1 MESLLQEL
9 DKKRVN
15 LPPLDAGKIKYFAA
29 VIMLIDHAASVFLE
43 TARTP
48 DGQSLMYSLLHGE
61 LIDHLL
67 RAVGRQAF
75 PIFCF
80 FLVEGF
86 SKTRSRLKYFLRLL
100 FFAVLS
106 QYPFQNSIFPR
117 AVHFHASVMCT
128 LAIGLLSIWVI
139 DAMRYAFLTRDE
151 DEAAGGDSPDRRE
164 ERYGAGGAGGN
175 RLPQRAGTAPAA
187 FYTGL
192 FLLVSCSSIYSFSR
206 LAALLRTD
214 YSYGGVITI
223 VLMYI
228 FQKHRIPGLFISWA
242 WLSWY
247 NKLEL
252 YSAPAFFM
260 LACYNGQ
267 RGRQHKYFFYIFY
280 PAHLLVLFLLRR
292 HFFGI

>member
-1 MESLLQEL
+1 MEFFLQEL
-9 DKKRVN
+9 DRKRVN
-15 LPPLDAGKIKYFAA
+15 LPPLDAGKLKYFACI
-29 VIMLIDHAASVFLE
+29 IMLIDHVACVFLE
-43 TARTP
+43 TAHTEY
-48 DGQSLMYSLLHGE
+48 GQSFMYSLPRGE
-61 LIDHLL
+61 LIDSLL

-86 SKTRSRLKYFLRLL
+86 LKTRSRPKYFMRLL
-100 FFAVLS
+100 LFAVLS
-106 QYPFQNSIFPR
+106 QYPFQKSIFPR
-117 AVHFHASVMCT
+117 AMYFHGSVMCT
-128 LAIGLLSIWVI
+128 LAIGMLTIWVI
-139 DAMRYAFLTRDE
+139 EAMRHAFLAKDTFDTE
-151 DEAAGGDSPDRRE
+151 GEKSQNGFGNPPGSAGDGDPLSMITKDAS
-164 ERYGAGGAGGN
+164 GI
-175 RLPQRAGTAPAA
+175 
-187 FYTGL
+187 FYAGL
-192 FLLVSCSSIYSFSR
+192 FLLVSCSTVYGFSR

-214 YSYGGVITI
+214 YSYGGVIMI

-228 FQKHRIPGLFISWA
+228 LRKYRIPCLFISWA

-292 HFFGI
+292 HFFGL